1 MSDEVRK
8 VLFFEAE
15 RKFGQERTERLRADI
30 ELAADDIEK
39 VRAVPLQIIEDE
51 P

>member
-8 VLFFEAE
+8 VLVFEAA
-15 RKFGQERTERLRADI
+15 RKFGQERMEQLRADI

-39 VRAVPLQIIEDE
+39 VRSVPLQIEDE